1 MPNYSTSSATTYPNQ
16 RMVNV
21 HRETPRSNFL
31 GIKNENWQAASRDLG
46 PHALRL
52 YLYLAANA
60 DNYTFAL
67 SPEAIRQ
74 AIGTPRSTYHDQ
86 FKKLVEKGYLVQSN
100 GNTFEF
106 YERPQFEKRTQ
117 PGVGLNFDECPSHDI
132 HICSD
137 DQPHPSLDREINN
150 KYPINNTGINNRIDS
165 GAVIIQKP
173 EIEEIVIPHPVATGE
188 CRPQPK
194 KEAFEF

>member
-74 AIGTPRSTYHDQ
+74 AIGMPRSTYHDQ

-100 GNTFEF
+100 GNTIEF
-106 YERPQFEKRTQ
+106 CERPQFEKRT
-117 PGVGLNFDECPSHDI
+117 
-132 HICSD
+132 
-137 DQPHPSLDREINN
+137 
-150 KYPINNTGINNRIDS
+150 
-165 GAVIIQKP
+165 
-173 EIEEIVIPHPVATGE
+173 
-188 CRPQPK
+188 
-194 KEAFEF
+194 

>member
-1 MPNYSTSSATTYPNQ
+1 M
-16 RMVNV
+16 
-21 HRETPRSNFL
+21 HRETLHSNFL

-74 AIGTPRSTYHDQ
+74 AIGMPRSTYHDQ
-86 FKKLVEKGYLVQSN
+86 FSKLVKKGYLIPSH

-106 YERPQFEKRTQ
+106 YERPQSEKRTA
-117 PGVGLNFDECPSHDI
+117 PDDGLNLEECPSHDRQGG
-132 HICSD
+132 SD
-137 DQPHPSLDREINN
+137 DQFYPSENKEINN
-150 KYPINNTGINNRIDS
+150 KYSINNMGINNRTDS

-173 EIEEIVIPHPVATGE
+173 AIKEIVIPRPKAEGKNRPSYNPKIKVGE
-188 CRPQPK
+188 
-194 KEAFEF
+194 FEF